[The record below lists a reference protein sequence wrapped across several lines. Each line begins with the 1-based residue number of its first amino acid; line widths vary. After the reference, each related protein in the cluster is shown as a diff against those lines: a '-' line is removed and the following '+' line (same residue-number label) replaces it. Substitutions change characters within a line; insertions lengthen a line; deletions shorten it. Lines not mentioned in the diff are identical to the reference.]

1 MSNKTFIKPITV
13 FLIVLFIFSVIIGCS
28 QTRSV
33 KQAEEKLGES
43 KPDVSSVSHVKE
55 KAGNEITG
63 GTISGES
70 DKKTRV
76 AGKEGKAGRGIIARD
91 EEKRAKPET
100 AKREKAMEMGA
111 APPPAEAPAPMD
123 YAKKSVN
130 GRVIASKK
138 ADKSKRP
145 APGVKAPAPRS
156 APPTGSVRQ
165 PKIIKQDLGIG
176 MAEHTPTDKPK
187 ISQEEMKGD
196 VFFKKYGTNPFV
208 DTEDDHL
215 STFSIDVDT
224 ASYTIARKYLNRGI
238 QPNDASVRVEEFVNY
253 FKYGYAPP
261 QKGTFAMHME
271 AAPAKFA
278 KNCNLLRVGIKG
290 KEIKKRDR
298 KRANLTFVIDT
309 SGSMNRGNRMGVVK
323 NALEILV
330 NELRQGDR
338 IGIVTYSG
346 NARVL
351 MEHQG
356 VENKQRIIAAIK
368 QLRPRGS
375 TNIEKGLLTGYE
387 LANKYYQDKANNR
400 VILLSDGVGNVGKIN
415 VKDMLKTVGEY
426 KDDGIYLTTVGVGLR
441 NYNDATLE
449 GLADKGNGQYAYV
462 DSLDEAKRIF
472 VQNLTGTLQ
481 VIAKDTK
488 IQVDFN
494 PKVVRSYRLMGYENR
509 DIADK
514 DFRDDTKDA
523 GEVGAGHSVTAL
535 YEFKLWHQ
543 KKGKIATVFVRYKD
557 PNSGKVSEIKKVFK
571 TNQVKKSFNSASD
584 SFKLA
589 ASVAE
594 FAEILRKSY
603 WAKDASLGS
612 VMAVLKS
619 LGANYEQNPDVK
631 ELIEL
636 VATAKRV
643 SRIKGKR

>member
-1 MSNKTFIKPITV
+1 MSSKSFVKTITA
-13 FLIVLFIFSVIIGCS
+13 FLIMLFIFSVMIGCS

-33 KQAEEKLGES
+33 KQTEETVGDS
-43 KPDVSSVSHVKE
+43 KPDVSSGSYVKDEVKNE
-55 KAGNEITG
+55 KMDGSL
-63 GTISGES
+63 SGES
-70 DKKTRV
+70 DKKSRV
-76 AGKEGKAGRGIIARD
+76 AGKEGKGGRGIIAR
-91 EEKRAKPET
+91 EEKISAESGMKPE
-100 AKREKAMEMGA
+100 A
-111 APPPAEAPAPMD
+111 APPPAEAPARMD
-123 YAKKSVN
+123 YAKRK
-130 GRVIASKK
+130 VIVSKK
-138 ADKSKRP
+138 GGKLKRP
-145 APGVKAPAPRS
+145 APVTKGPDPRS
-156 APPTGSVRQ
+156 APPVGSVGQ
-165 PKIIKQDLGIG
+165 PKKIKSGHVSI
-176 MAEHTPTDKPK
+176 AEYTPKDKPMTPP
-187 ISQEEMKGD
+187 EEMKGD

-238 QPNDASVRVEEFVNY
+238 QPSDASVRVEEFVNY

-261 QKGTFAMHME
+261 QRGTFAMHME

-309 SGSMNRGNRMGVVK
+309 SGSMNRGNRIGVVK

-338 IGIVTYSG
+338 IGIVTYSRT
-346 NARVL
+346 AKVL
-351 MEHQG
+351 MEHRG
-356 VENKQRIIAAIK
+356 VENKQQIIAAIK

-400 VILLSDGVGNVGKIN
+400 VILLSDGVGNVGKT
-415 VKDMLKTVGEY
+415 KAKEMLKTVEEY

-514 DFRDDTKDA
+514 DFRNDTKDA

-535 YEFKLWHQ
+535 YEFKLWPQ

-557 PNSGKVSEIKKVFK
+557 PKSGKVSEIKRVFK
-571 TNQVKKSFNSASD
+571 TDQVKKSFKSASD

-603 WAKDASLGS
+603 WAKDAGLGD
-612 VMAVLKS
+612 VMRVLKS
-619 LGANYEQNPDVK
+619 LGANYKQNPDVK

-636 VATAKRV
+636 VATTGRLRK
-643 SRIKGKR
+643 IKGKR